1 MKKLFLLSVIVFST
15 ITLTA
20 QEANV
25 DLSAIEQRL
34 DALEKK
40 SLTAQEANVGL
51 SAALPI
57 GNFADITTFGFNLDA
72 NYLWEVSEQFDLG
85 VATGFHYY
93 FGEDLGSRYYNPK
106 DWGFLPISAAGRFNA
121 SEDFTIGADVGYAL
135 GINPDGNDGGFYYAP
150 KIQYS
155 VSEALDI
162 VFAYKGVSLD
172 GVSFDAISLGIE
184 FGL

>member
-1 MKKLFLLSVIVFST
+1 MKKLLLLSAIVVST
-15 ITLTA
+15 MTLSA
-20 QEANV
+20 QEAN
-25 DLSAIEQRL
+25 I
-34 DALEKK
+34 
-40 SLTAQEANVGL
+40 GL
-51 SAALPI
+51 SGALPI
-57 GNFADITTFGFNLDA
+57 GDVGDITTFGLNLDA

-85 VATGFHYY
+85 VAAGYHYY
-93 FGEDLGSRYYNPK
+93 FGEDIDIPFGTFEAE
-106 DWGFLPISAAGRFNA
+106 DFGFLPIAAAARFNA

-172 GVSFDAISLGIE
+172 GGSFDAISLGIE

>member
-1 MKKLFLLSVIVFST
+1 MKKLLLLSAIVVST
-15 ITLTA
+15 MTLSA
-20 QEANV
+20 QEAN
-25 DLSAIEQRL
+25 I
-34 DALEKK
+34 
-40 SLTAQEANVGL
+40 GL
-51 SAALPI
+51 SGALPI
-57 GNFADITTFGFNLDA
+57 GDAGDITTFGLNLDA

-85 VATGFHYY
+85 VAAGYHYY
-93 FGEDLGSRYYNPK
+93 FGEDIDIPFGTFEAE
-106 DWGFLPISAAGRFNA
+106 DFGFLPIAAAARFNA

>member
-1 MKKLFLLSVIVFST
+1 MKKLLLLSAIVVST
-15 ITLTA
+15 MTLSA
-20 QEANV
+20 QEAN
-25 DLSAIEQRL
+25 I
-34 DALEKK
+34 
-40 SLTAQEANVGL
+40 GL
-51 SAALPI
+51 SGALPI
-57 GNFADITTFGFNLDA
+57 GDVGDITTFGLNLDA

-85 VATGFHYY
+85 VAAGYHYY
-93 FGEDLGSRYYNPK
+93 FGEDIDIPFGTFEAE
-106 DWGFLPISAAGRFNA
+106 DFGFLPIAAAARFNA

>member
-1 MKKLFLLSVIVFST
+1 MKKLLLLSAIVVST
-15 ITLTA
+15 MTLSA
-20 QEANV
+20 QEAN
-25 DLSAIEQRL
+25 I
-34 DALEKK
+34 
-40 SLTAQEANVGL
+40 GL
-51 SAALPI
+51 SGALPI
-57 GNFADITTFGFNLDA
+57 GDVGDITTFGLNLDA

-85 VATGFHYY
+85 VAAGYHYY
-93 FGEDLGSRYYNPK
+93 FGEDIDTPFGTFEAE
-106 DWGFLPISAAGRFNA
+106 DFGFLPIAAAARFNA

-172 GVSFDAISLGIE
+172 GGSFDAISLGIE

>member
-1 MKKLFLLSVIVFST
+1 MKKLLLLSAIVVST
-15 ITLTA
+15 MTLSA
-20 QEANV
+20 QEAN
-25 DLSAIEQRL
+25 I
-34 DALEKK
+34 
-40 SLTAQEANVGL
+40 GL
-51 SAALPI
+51 SGALPI
-57 GNFADITTFGFNLDA
+57 GDVGDITTFGLNLDA

-85 VATGFHYY
+85 VAAGYHYY
-93 FGEDLGSRYYNPK
+93 FGEDI
-106 DWGFLPISAAGRFNA
+106 DFGFLPIAAAARFNA